1 MMGLGL
7 SHPFPGEDGDK
18 ALFSP
23 CLSDRANSTLPTSQL
38 WEWSVHGSA
47 DSECL
52 IHVPFFS
59 PFPCS
64 QLGYGIHTVGG
75 ESVCSPESVESSVD
89 ILDLRRSTVS
99 RLTPGCHVLRAW
111 AWPRGDGQ
119 VQPGVGT
126 LPSVVYLTEKL

>member
-1 MMGLGL
+1 MMCLGL
-7 SHPFPGEDGDK
+7 SHPFPREGGDK

-38 WEWSVHGSA
+38 WERSIHGSA

-64 QLGYGIHTVGG
+64 SWDTGYIRLEVSLSAPPRALKAPWTFWTCG
-75 ESVCSPESVESSVD
+75 E
-89 ILDLRRSTVS
+89 
-99 RLTPGCHVLRAW
+99 A
-111 AWPRGDGQ
+111 Q
-119 VQPGVGT
+119 
-126 LPSVVYLTEKL
+126 